1 MDDDRELPTTN
12 QPLNAEPRPK
22 YTPLLAVLALFA
34 TIALIFAVLM
44 YLRYN
49 T

>member
-1 MDDDRELPTTN
+1 MDDDRDRPTTN

-22 YTPLLAVLALFA
+22 YTPLLAVLGLILA
-34 TIALIFAVLM
+34 IALIFAVLM